1 MHGLMPMSKELRKK
15 RIREEEI
22 VEGLIATA
30 GGVVAFAL
38 ISVAPAILVA
48 IVGKLA
54 LDRLKREISR
64 DMFFDP
70 YDEERRG

>member
-1 MHGLMPMSKELRKK
+1 MHGLMSTSKELRKK
-15 RIREEEI
+15 RIREKEI
-22 VEGLIATA
+22 VEGLIATV

-64 DMFFDP
+64 NMFFDP
-70 YDEERRG
+70 YDEEGRE